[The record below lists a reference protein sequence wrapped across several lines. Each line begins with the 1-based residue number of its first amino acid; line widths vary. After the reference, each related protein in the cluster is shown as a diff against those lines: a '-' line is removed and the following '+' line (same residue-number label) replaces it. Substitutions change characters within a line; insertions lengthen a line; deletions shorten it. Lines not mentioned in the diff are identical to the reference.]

1 MGEKTSE
8 PVFAGK
14 RKGEKDSTKQFEI
27 KKAKDMRLA
36 SIRNPVKG
44 LQKWAAVQN
53 KWKSVLT
60 EHPKCFSIHSSSRE
74 TVVCEETQ

>member
-27 KKAKDMRLA
+27 KKSQRYE
-36 SIRNPVKG
+36 IGINPKPCERP
-44 LQKWAAVQN
+44 
-53 KWKSVLT
+53 T
-60 EHPKCFSIHSSSRE
+60 EVGSCAE
-74 TVVCEETQ
+74 